1 MRSFLRFLRPMA
13 FLRRKAVLSG
23 LLGGNRK
30 WLYWGGAAWV
40 LHWIGGLLGTGQPE
54 AKYIRTLEPGERLL
68 VVHESESPLATK
80 KAARRARRR
89 ASR

>member
-13 FLRRKAVLSG
+13 FLRRKAILAG

-40 LHWIGGLLGTGQPE
+40 LHWLGGLLGAGQPE
-54 AKYIRTLEPGERLL
+54 PKYTRALKPGERL
-68 VVHESESPLATK
+68 VIVHEPESPLAMK
-80 KAARRARRR
+80 KAARRARRSER
-89 ASR
+89 R